1 MKKTSLFIGKFD
13 PFHEGHKAIID
24 SLLLESREVLVLPR
38 RQMHSEEWKTLY
50 LLLRKIYGRK
60 IRLLYDYSFDE
71 VIHGRDTNYK
81 FREIK
86 LPKNLQKVSSTEIR
100 EGLG

>member
-1 MKKTSLFIGKFD
+1 MKTSLFIGKFN

-24 SLLLESREVLVLPR
+24 VLLLESREVIVLPR
-38 RQMHSEEWKTLY
+38 RKMKFEEWRILN
-50 LLLRKIYGRK
+50 LVLRKIYGRK
-60 IRLLYDYSFDE
+60 VRLLYDHSFDE

-100 EGLG
+100 EELE